1 MSSQLVH
8 GAKLYFEGRVVRWGR
23 MERGNTN
30 NPVVPSVLI
39 VFAVYEFVTGCH
51 FLISVFFISVSFC
64 KDPENK
70 TKIPIVNEAHQ

>member
-51 FLISVFFISVSFC
+51 FLISVFFYISFLL
-64 KDPENK
+64 
-70 TKIPIVNEAHQ
+70 

>member
-8 GAKLYFEGRVVRWGR
+8 GARLYFEGRVVRWGR

-30 NPVVPSVLI
+30 NPVVPSVGI

-51 FLISVFFISVSFC
+51 FLISIFLISVSFC
-64 KDPENK
+64 KHPENK
-70 TKIPIVNEAHQ
+70 TKILIVNEAHQ